1 MRTRFG
7 STIPFSPVDI
17 YDAHYYISRVDE
29 MTSDTLDSAV
39 AVARALGHPA
49 RLRTVAMLRSGE
61 LCVCQI
67 TEVLKLAPSTVSAHL
82 KELKQAGLIVE
93 RKDGRWVH
101 IGLTTDAEARAVV
114 DASLVSLD
122 GDSQLANDAHFVGEL
137 RAMPVELLCRL
148 GYDEARNELER
159 NRGGKA

>member
-1 MRTRFG
+1 M
-7 STIPFSPVDI
+7 SP
-17 YDAHYYISRVDE
+17 SK
-29 MTSDTLDSAV
+29 LDSAV

-49 RLRTVAMLRSGE
+49 RLRTVAALRSGE

-114 DASLVSLD
+114 DASLGSLD
-122 GDSQLANDAHFVGEL
+122 SDQQLADDARFVDEL
-137 RAMPVELLCRL
+137 RRLPVETLCRL
-148 GYDEARNELER
+148 GYDGARAEL
-159 NRGGKA
+159 NRKTRAET